1 MKKSKTSLKK
11 SKKQRA
17 TGTKYTPVLVIWSDS
32 VQPHSDWLRLKE
44 FNEFDIAEC
53 HSLGVIIKSTEKFI
67 ILAQNMAVIG
77 DKDNQFSGAI
87 TIPKCSI
94 TGIIKWE
101 PTQKSYKLRYSA
113 TTVL

>member
-11 SKKQRA
+11 SKKRQA

-53 HSLGVIIKSTEKFI
+53 HSFGVIIKSTEKFI

-77 DKDNQFSGAI
+77 DKDNQFSGTI
-87 TIPKCSI
+87 TIPRCSI
-94 TGIIKWE
+94 RRTVYWE
-101 PTQKSYKLRYSA
+101 HMRKNFKLKSSA
-113 TTVL
+113 TTAL